1 MTKTIHGGQQVV
13 QSAGSV
19 VSDMNGEKV
28 MFSVNS
34 GKYFNL
40 GAIGGRVWE
49 LIASPIP
56 VSSLV
61 DELVSEYDVDR
72 SACEEQVAAFLKNLQ
87 EEALIEVRNGEG

>member
-28 MFSVNS
+28 MFCVNS

-40 GAIGGRVWE
+40 GAIGGRV
-49 LIASPIP
+49 LG
-56 VSSLV
+56 
-61 DELVSEYDVDR
+61 VDR
-72 SACEEQVAAFLKNLQ
+72 LADSGKQPGRRTGIRIRRRSIGL
-87 EEALIEVRNGEG
+87 RGTGRPRS

>member
-1 MTKTIHGGQQVV
+1 MTKTIHGGQKVV

-40 GAIGGRVWE
+40 GAVGGRVWE